1 MKGERAIRVPLG
13 VILATAWVLTDAAPW
28 IADRV
33 MPDYNPRGQVLRRPE
48 VVQAYADETARE
60 AILAGTLSLVVFVLC
75 LWLVFGKP
83 WKKDA

>member
-1 MKGERAIRVPLG
+1 MKAERATRVVLG
-13 VILATAWVLTDAAPW
+13 VSLAVAWVLTDAAPW

-33 MPDYNPRGQVLRRPE
+33 MPDYSPRGQVLYRPE

-60 AILAGTLSLVVFVLC
+60 AVLAGTLSLVVFVLC

-83 WKKDA
+83 WKEDA